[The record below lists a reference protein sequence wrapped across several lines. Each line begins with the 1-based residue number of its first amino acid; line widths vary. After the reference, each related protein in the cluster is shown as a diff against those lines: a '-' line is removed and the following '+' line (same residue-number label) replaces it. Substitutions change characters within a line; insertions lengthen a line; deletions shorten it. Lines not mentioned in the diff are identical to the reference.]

1 MHCKPLRPQSQDLEE
16 TVRTPTEWRSPDEA
30 GMALELEGVV
40 DVVDG
45 EEETIAETGECIAIP
60 KALPSP
66 KLPSRAEVEHHNLT
80 HIPYRSWCP
89 ICVAARRKKNAHRS
103 GQEEVAQPLYFAR
116 TIALSV
122 SRQTTIF
129 SVCW

>member
-16 TVRTPTEWRSPDEA
+16 IVRAPHEWRSPEEA

-45 EEETIAETGECIAIP
+45 EKETVAETGECIVIP

-66 KLPSRAEVEHHNLT
+66 K
-80 HIPYRSWCP
+80 
-89 ICVAARRKKNAHRS
+89 
-103 GQEEVAQPLYFAR
+103 
-116 TIALSV
+116 
-122 SRQTTIF
+122 
-129 SVCW
+129 